1 MGTTH
6 LSGINLKFTAVNEG
20 VAGNFTVAGIST
32 DDVLI
37 AVIAW
42 KLTLSEA
49 TPNTIAFAGQN
60 VTSEFTITSA
70 NTINNGGGTSLA
82 DCAVL
87 CVWLDVDAT

>member
-20 VAGNFTVAGIST
+20 VAGNHTVAGITT
-32 DDVLI
+32 DDILI

-60 VTSEFTITSA
+60 VTTEFTITSA
-70 NTINNGGGTSLA
+70 NTINNGGGTNLA

-87 CVWLDVDAT
+87 CVWLDVDAS